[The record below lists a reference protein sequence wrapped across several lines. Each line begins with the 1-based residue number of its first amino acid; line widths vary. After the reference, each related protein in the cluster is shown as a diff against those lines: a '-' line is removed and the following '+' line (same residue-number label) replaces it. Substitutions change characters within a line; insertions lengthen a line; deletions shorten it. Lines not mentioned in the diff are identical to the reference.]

1 MDYWPKYMNGGVW
14 IPLLYLL
21 AVYPCYMLFFWY
33 MVTTGSGIMDDFL
46 ESIGNVEVL
55 ISGAIAFVVVAFVIY
70 FLLRNEYASTKKKKY
85 AEQLAAVRA
94 GAEVDQLVLDQYAS
108 FDRTY
113 TLVMV
118 PAIVFGAVITET
130 AIIGLSLIWAQFSML
145 AVDIVAAVVLGGLF
159 GLVFEKAAQAC
170 ADGNV
175 TGKYTDKILAKINE
189 FRQASAPA
197 VAEKVN
203 EAEDDTIVALAGLL
217 AKLGKSKE

>member
-14 IPLLYLL
+14 FPPLYLL
-21 AVYPCYMLFFWY
+21 AVYPCYLLFIWY
-33 MVTTGSGIMDDFL
+33 IATTGSGIMDDFL

-94 GAEVDQLVLDQYAS
+94 GAEVDQLVLDQYAA

-118 PAIVFGAVITET
+118 PAIVFGAVLTEV
-130 AIIGLSLIWAQFSML
+130 AIIGLSLIWGQFSLL
-145 AVDIVAAVVLGGLF
+145 AVDIVAAVVLGALF
-159 GLVFEKAAQAC
+159 GLAFEKAAQAC

-189 FRQASAPA
+189 FRQAAAPA
-197 VAEKVN
+197 VEEKVSSISH
-203 EAEDDTIVALAGLL
+203 EDLAALGDLL
-217 AKLGKSKE
+217 SKIGKH